1 MGRLGDLLD
10 QIGLGSERIEMI
22 NVSAA
27 MAAEFVARA
36 KEMTQRI
43 RALGPSPLRDR
54 GAGAGSVAGADS
66 IEREDSD
73 TEGGA

>member
-1 MGRLGDLLD
+1 VSRIGRLLD
-10 QIGLGSERIEMI
+10 EIGLGSERIEMI

-27 MAAEFVARA
+27 MAAEFVTQA

-54 GAGAGSVAGADS
+54 GGLSVSGAGATRSQDV
-66 IEREDSD
+66 D
-73 TEGGA
+73 TEEPA

>member
-1 MGRLGDLLD
+1 VDRIGGLLD
-10 QIGLGSERIEMI
+10 QIGLGAERIEMV

-27 MAAEFVARA
+27 MAAEFVTKV

-54 GAGAGSVAGADS
+54 GVASVSGAGPTQG
-66 IEREDSD
+66 EDVD
-73 TEGGA
+73 TEGRA

>member
-1 MGRLGDLLD
+1 VGRIGELLG

-27 MAAEFVARA
+27 MAAEFVTRA

-43 RALGPSPLRDR
+43 RALGPSPLRNR
-54 GAGAGSVAGADS
+54 GAASVSGAGPAQSQDG
-66 IEREDSD
+66 D
-73 TEGGA
+73 TEGRT